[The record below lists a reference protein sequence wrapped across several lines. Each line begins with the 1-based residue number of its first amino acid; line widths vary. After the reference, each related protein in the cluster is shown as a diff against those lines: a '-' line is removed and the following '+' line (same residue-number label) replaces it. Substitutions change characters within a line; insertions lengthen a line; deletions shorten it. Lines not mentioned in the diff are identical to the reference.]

1 MESSANTKITRQSL
15 WLDNIR
21 RDMVLSGDLSK
32 LIAGSGIKGLTS
44 NPSIFEKAILQS
56 TSYEATL
63 NALVANNANA
73 PEIYEA
79 LTVEDIQRAADV
91 FREIHANSGGAE
103 GFVSME
109 VSPLLARDAEATEL
123 EAERLFEK
131 IGRKNAMIKV
141 PATPEGLIA
150 GLALLK
156 KGVNVNFTLI
166 FSTRRYEK
174 TARTYLEAMVWR
186 RNNGLPLAGVVSV
199 ASFFVSRIDT
209 AMDRLLDET
218 TAPGRKSAAAAL
230 KGKIAVSA
238 SLTAYE
244 TYLLLFSGP
253 LFRELEAAGAA
264 RQRILWASTG
274 VKNPAYKDTLYA
286 DELALDG
293 SVNTLPESALEAWL
307 DHGHAATEPLE
318 QRIAAAKRRM
328 ASLKGLGI
336 NPENVFDK
344 LETDGLEQ
352 FERAYNSVIS
362 NIEEKR
368 KAAIAYGV
376 QSSQKSELP
385 AGDFSETLKTLS
397 DSNFAGRL
405 WLKDPELWKKDTAH
419 KKQIAG
425 ALGWLDIPFKM
436 LEKTREIESFAL
448 EIRREG
454 FTHAVLMGMGG
465 SSLAPEVLCS
475 VFQNPAY
482 PKLIV
487 LDTTDPGQIALAR
500 EEINLK
506 KTLFIFASK
515 SGGTIEPS
523 SQFRYFW
530 ELLKKSKTPRP
541 GLQFIAIT
549 DKNTGLEK
557 LAKDKKFR
565 KIFINPSD
573 IGGRFSAL
581 SYFGLVPAALCGADI
596 RKLLQRA
603 INTANLCKTT
613 EITKNPGA
621 LLGALMGALSLQGK
635 DKLTLVMPKKLE
647 TFGLWVEQLVAESTG
662 KEGKGV
668 VPVCQE
674 ELSEPDKYQNDR
686 FFVRTC
692 LASVSEPETEARLE
706 ELKTAGHPVYEI
718 VINDPYD
725 LGGEFFRWETATAAA
740 GAVLAINPF
749 DQPNVQEAKILTL
762 NTLDR
767 ISSGGKIPTPKP
779 DFSSDRLSVFVS
791 KALQTADGEN
801 CIAKYDDIFWCLFS
815 ALKEKEYIGL
825 LAYLPKTPAVT
836 AELTKLRESF
846 KTYTSSATLMS
857 YGPRYLHSSGQLHKG
872 GPDNAFFII
881 LTSQAQKDIS
891 IAGEKYTFWQLE
903 MAQAIGDF
911 QALDSKNRRVLR
923 LHLKHPLAKSLSYLS
938 ERMSKV
944 GKPAENPNSK
954 KTEGEEREMPKVAI
968 KATNTKNNTKT
979 RLTNSDEYVVIDHPK
994 TLENITSR
1002 HYSVR
1007 IGAHVCSGVDISI
1020 DDQPWQSCRHSVG
1033 YWWYD
1038 WNNFTPGTH
1047 QLVARMHKKNGEY
1060 LVSKRRRCKVI

>member
-1 MESSANTKITRQSL
+1 MEFSANTKTIGQSL

-21 RDMVLSGDLSK
+21 RDMVTGGGLSK

-56 TSYEATL
+56 SIYEETL
-63 NALVANNANA
+63 NALVAGNANA

-79 LTVEDIQRAADV
+79 LTVEDIQRAADI
-91 FREIHANSGGAE
+91 FRETYDASGGTD

-109 VSPLLARDAEATEL
+109 VSPLLANDAEATEF
-123 EAERLFEK
+123 EAERLFKK
-131 IGRKNAMIKV
+131 IGRKNVMIKV
-141 PATPEGLIA
+141 PATQEGLIA

-166 FSTRRYEK
+166 FSVKRYEK

-186 RNNGLPLAGVVSV
+186 RNNGLPLAGVASV

-209 AMDRLLDET
+209 AMDRLLEET
-218 TAPGRKSAAAAL
+218 PAPERKSAAAAL
-230 KGKIAVSA
+230 KGKIAVST
-238 SLTAYE
+238 SLAAYE

-274 VKNPAYKDTLYA
+274 VKNPAYKDTLYS

-293 SVNTLPESALEAWL
+293 SVNTLPEAALEAWL
-307 DHGHAATEPLE
+307 DHGHANTEPLE
-318 QRIAAAKRRM
+318 QRTAAAKRRL

-336 NPENVFDK
+336 NMEDVFDK
-344 LETDGLEQ
+344 LETDGVEQ

-362 NIEEKR
+362 SIEVKR
-368 KAAIAYGV
+368 NAALTFGAPP
-376 QSSQKSELP
+376 SSNNELP
-385 AGDFSETLKTLS
+385 GGDFSETLEKLS
-397 DSNFAGRL
+397 ASNFAGRL
-405 WLKDPELWKKDTAH
+405 WLKDPELWKKDAAH

-425 ALGWLDIPFKM
+425 ALGWLDIPYKM
-436 LEKTREIESFAL
+436 LPKTREIESFAL

-465 SSLAPEVLCS
+465 SSLAPEVLRS
-475 VFQNPAY
+475 VFQNPKY
-482 PKLIV
+482 PKLLV
-487 LDTTDPGQIALAR
+487 LDTTDPAQIALAR
-500 EEINLK
+500 AEIDLK

-523 SQFRYFW
+523 SQFKYFW
-530 ELLKKSKTPRP
+530 ELLKKSKTPKP
-541 GLQFIAIT
+541 GSQFIAIT
-549 DKNTGLEK
+549 DKDTGLEK

-596 RKLLQRA
+596 RKLLARA
-603 INTANLCKTT
+603 INMADLCKTGET
-613 EITKNPGA
+613 AKNPGA
-621 LLGALMGALSLQGK
+621 LLGAMMGALALQGK

-647 TFGLWVEQLVAESTG
+647 VFSLWVEQLVAESTG

-674 ELSEPDKYQNDR
+674 ELSEPDKYQSDR
-686 FFVRTC
+686 FFVRTR
-692 LASVSEPETEARLE
+692 LASESEPETEAKLSAV
-706 ELKTAGHPVYEI
+706 KAAGHPVYEI
-718 VINDPYD
+718 VLNDPYD

-740 GAVLAINPF
+740 GAVFGINPF
-749 DQPNVQEAKILTL
+749 DQPNVQEAKILTMNAL
-762 NTLDR
+762 AK
-767 ISSGGKIPTPKP
+767 ISSGGKLTTPKP
-779 DFSSDRLSVFVS
+779 DFSSDRLSVFIS
-791 KALQTADGEN
+791 KTLKNSCDGD

-825 LAYLPKTPAVT
+825 LAYLPNTPEVD
-836 AELTKLRESF
+836 AELKKLRESF
-846 KTYTSSATLMS
+846 KNYTSSATLMS

-903 MAQAIGDF
+903 MAQAMGDF

-938 ERMSKV
+938 ERILKV
-944 GKPAENPNSK
+944 GRPADNPDSE
-954 KTEGEEREMPKVAI
+954 KTEGEEREMPKT
-968 KATNTKNNTKT
+968 ATKTANTKNNTKT
-979 RLTNSDEYVVIDHPK
+979 NLTNSNEYVVIDHPK
-994 TLENITSR
+994 NLENITSR
-1002 HYSVR
+1002 HYCVR
-1007 IGAHVCSGVDISI
+1007 IGANECNGMDISI
-1020 DDQPWQSCRHSVG
+1020 DDQPWQNCRHSVG
-1033 YWWYD
+1033 YWWFD
-1038 WNNFTPGTH
+1038 WSNFTTGTH